1 MKGIY
6 EMKNNLGNIEN
17 LNVKNLTLKL
27 DNYEFQNRV
36 ENNNNL
42 FEEYTDKSDK
52 KITTEYYYNFNT
64 NILQKFE
71 KIEFRE
77 SSDIIMTDL
86 ITTVID

>member
-52 KITTEYYYNFNT
+52 KITTDTIDVEYLKSIEKLD
-64 NILQKFE
+64 NIF
-71 KIEFRE
+71 
-77 SSDIIMTDL
+77 SDIDYNIYK
-86 ITTVID
+86 